1 MWRSPEREPL
11 NRTACLEDRR
21 SASCRRRRGWWGT
34 PREPVWIRWMISVGV
49 LHSHSI
55 SSLARKPI
63 TLTTSTRRSST
74 CLRSAKKRASVP
86 KQLSRMSSAQPAAI
100 VTWLKSA
107 IRLLKKALRSKKVK
121 KSPSMGLQITVIKL
135 PSGTKMAASS
145 IETQKMGQTTTI
157 TIILNRLLII
167 SEREIIRL
175 RLHQVNSRIST
186 QRLRKKV
193 QVV

>member
-1 MWRSPEREPL
+1 
-11 NRTACLEDRR
+11 
-21 SASCRRRRGWWGT
+21 
-34 PREPVWIRWMISVGV
+34 MISVGV

-55 SSLARKPI
+55 SLLARKPI

-86 KQLSRMSSAQPAAI
+86 KQLSRMSSAQPPAI
-100 VTWLKSA
+100 VTSLKSA
-107 IRLLKKALRSKKVK
+107 IRLLKKALRSKKVM
-121 KSPSMGLQITVIKL
+121 KSPSMGLQITAIKL
-135 PSGTKMAASS
+135 PSGTKMAASL

-186 QRLRKKV
+186 QRLRKRV